1 MNDISAKNT
10 SKFSFPKS
18 LSKSNFKFLLS
29 KIIFTLIKVILLLQS
44 TKPKQKFNHP
54 RKIKTSLQILPLSSL
69 PSKSFQS
76 SNISFK
82 SPNIS
87 TPLPI
92 SQQGDSYFHHRF
104 LNSIIAFLRRED
116 NSSRLT
122 TRKNSVM
129 RVGGTA
135 IRCGDSNETV
145 CSRPRY
151 SSHRKEELEKRVEN
165 EGETKEVAK
174 ENVLRKER
182 GRERKVAFRH
192 WEKVKMESI
201 TEGAIIFWLLKWWNK
216 RIPILREMDW
226 NNRKREIEDPSRVGA
241 WLR

>member
-1 MNDISAKNT
+1 MIFQQRISQN
-10 SKFSFPKS
+10 FPFQN
-18 LSKSNFKFLLS
+18 LCPNLISNFSNHS

-44 TKPKQKFNHP
+44 TKPKQRFNHP

-151 SSHRKEELEKRVEN
+151 SAQKGRAREK
-165 EGETKEVAK
+165 G
-174 ENVLRKER
+174 
-182 GRERKVAFRH
+182 
-192 WEKVKMESI
+192 
-201 TEGAIIFWLLKWWNK
+201 
-216 RIPILREMDW
+216 
-226 NNRKREIEDPSRVGA
+226 
-241 WLR
+241 